1 MMSAAAATPPA
12 AAFNLVDVDP
22 GAIRPVEKVQA
33 DESHGRVLDAC
44 LAPRQHVVTRRELKA
59 PLDACILSDV
69 VSPDESARLR
79 QCAHDAEYSFWNAAA
94 TSTAF
99 RNADTVEITSDA
111 VANELWARVK
121 TLVTPEVT
129 VVPGDKFH
137 EPGLDGRWTACGINP
152 HLLFNHYKSGGHF
165 SPHTDGATVV
175 DMNHRSLYSV
185 LIYLNKCEVGGGTA
199 LFAQPPD
206 ASLGKFLAETDT
218 GGAATGA
225 AGADDVKY
233 RWPEEWCVDVAP
245 VDPGTALVF
254 SQDTAHEGVPVGEG
268 HEKVVIRTDVMY
280 RREPPVFADEVGRK
294 AYQLHREAQT
304 AEAAGDH
311 MAAMRLYRHCRRLC
325 PEYADFVGLG

>member
-1 MMSAAAATPPA
+1 MSAAAATPPA

-44 LAPRQHVVTRRELKA
+44 LAPRQHVVTRRELDA
-59 PLDACILSDV
+59 RLDACILADV

-129 VVPGDKFH
+129 IVPGDKFH

-165 SPHTDGATVV
+165 SPHTDGATIV

-185 LIYLNKCEVGGGTA
+185 LIYLNKCEVGEA
-199 LFAQPPD
+199 RRCSRNPPTR
-206 ASLGKFLAETDT
+206 AWGNFSPRRTP
-218 GGAATGA
+218 AA
-225 AGADDVKY
+225 
-233 RWPEEWCVDVAP
+233 
-245 VDPGTALVF
+245 
-254 SQDTAHEGVPVGEG
+254 
-268 HEKVVIRTDVMY
+268 
-280 RREPPVFADEVGRK
+280 
-294 AYQLHREAQT
+294 
-304 AEAAGDH
+304 
-311 MAAMRLYRHCRRLC
+311 RRLA
-325 PEYADFVGLG
+325 PPAPTT